1 MRRRNAERTSIR
13 QDYAQLETNNV
24 FFEQI
29 SARRPKGEACTMV
42 GPAILNCIDSK
53 RLKARI

>member
-1 MRRRNAERTSIR
+1 MRRRNAERIGIR
-13 QDYAQLETNNV
+13 RDYAKLETNNV
-24 FFEQI
+24 SFEQV
-29 SARRPKGEACTMV
+29 SARRPKGAACTMV